1 MVYFVLT
8 ALCLNNF
15 FSGKKS
21 VTILILFMSSMHY
34 RPPPPPP
41 HCTSTNHNPSL
52 TFMKYSSRKK
62 VDVHEKERTNNNVV
76 LDKVDTTRKS
86 KHLYGK

>member
-21 VTILILFMSSMHY
+21 VTILILFMSSLHY
-34 RPPPPPP
+34 RPP
-41 HCTSTNHNPSL
+41 HRTSTNHNPSL